1 MIALTPN
8 SLEKLQVLLKSF
20 GYQVR
25 YEKGNFRTGACI
37 LQNSKVVVVNKFSN
51 IEVKVQSLI
60 QLVQS
65 LNEDESPLSEKERE
79 FYRSVKQTTLSI

>member
-1 MIALTPN
+1 MISLTKN
-8 SLEKLQVLLKSF
+8 SLEKLHILLNSL

-51 IEVKVQSLI
+51 LEMKVQSLI

-65 LNEDESPLSEKERE
+65 LDEDGTELSEKERD
-79 FYRSVKQTTLSI
+79 FYRSIKQTTLPI